1 MALSF
6 TRTDYPAGP
15 NPYGAAIGDLNGDGV
30 LDLAVTN
37 YYSST
42 VSVLLGNGD
51 GTFQTPATYATGGS
65 GVVSVQIG
73 DLNGDGEPD
82 LVATSEGNDTVSVLL
97 GNGDGTFANETSYTT
112 GGLPHGVAIADVD
125 GDGDSD
131 LLVDDFASNTVSV
144 FLGTGDGS
152 FEQPTAYATEANP
165 YAIKVGDLNA
175 DSNLDLVV
183 GNMSSNTISVLLGNG
198 DGTFQAQT
206 TYATGVTPWEGA
218 LGDLNGDNKL
228 DFAIANVG
236 DTTVS
241 VYLGNGDGSFQPQVT
256 YAAGNG
262 PTAVVIGDLN
272 GDNTPD
278 LAASNSDSE
287 VAVLLGNGDG
297 TFQGAETYSVGG
309 FPSWL
314 VVGDLDGNGKRDLAT
329 ANWSGDFVSVL
340 LNTTGS
346 NNAPVI
352 TSNDGEL
359 AVFYP
364 FDEAGGSIAHDQ
376 QGLHDGTIIGAT
388 HVPGVTGNALQFNG
402 SSDYVSVP
410 DSPEW
415 NLGSEF
421 TIEFWANFN
430 SVPDGS
436 QGDGQGGVPIGQDE
450 GGGSQNKWFFEVF
463 SGGIGFHVNT
473 TPAGE
478 HFFIAA
484 PFEPT
489 PGQWYAFALTK
500 SGSSY
505 QFYVDGQLVGSAEAT
520 LAIPDVAAPL
530 MIGRSEEAF
539 YFDGQLDGV
548 AIHHRALSQAEVQ
561 QGYENGAAA
570 PDAISAT
577 ISIAEN
583 TTAVTT
589 VVATDPDAGQ
599 TLSYSIAGGADAE
612 LFTIDTET
620 GALAFVTAPDFEA
633 PADDG
638 TNNVYDVTVEVT
650 DNNGGVDTQ
659 AISVTVTDE
668 NENENAAPTI
678 TSNGGGNTAAVSIS
692 ENATAV
698 TTVVATDPDV
708 EQTLTYSI
716 TGGADATKFTIN
728 SETGALAF
736 VTAPDFE
743 APADVGPN
751 NVYDVTLEVS
761 DDNGGI
767 DTQVI
772 SVTVQ
777 NVSGVT
783 INGTSKADTRTG
795 SGEEDVIN
803 GLGGNDTLNG
813 LAGNDVINGGAGN
826 DTLNGGTGNDAMTGG
841 TGNDVYVVDSLGDT
855 VTEAMG
861 QGTDTIETRL
871 NSFSLASVA
880 NLENLTFIGA
890 GDSVGT
896 GNALNNTIRGG
907 NGNDRFVAT
916 IGDGN
921 DSYFGGNGV
930 DTIDLSGTT
939 AAATVTGSN
948 ATSAQIGSDTL
959 GGIENMIGS
968 QGNDQITGTGAA
980 NVIDGGNGNDN
991 INAGG
996 GNDRIIGGAG
1006 NDTMD
1011 GVGASDTFVFAPG
1024 FGNDR
1029 IIAFDANPSGGQD
1042 FLDISA
1048 FGIAPGNFATRVTIA
1063 DVGADTL
1070 VTIDGDPGQTI
1081 RLVGIGNA
1089 VTVTQADFML

>member
-1 MALSF
+1 MPLSF

-15 NPYGAAIGDLNGDGV
+15 NSYGAAIGDLNSDGV

-37 YYSST
+37 YFSST

-51 GTFQTPATYATGGS
+51 GSFQTPATYATGGS

-73 DLNGDGEPD
+73 DLNGDGSQD
-82 LVATSEGNDTVSVLL
+82 LVATNEGNDTVSVLL
-97 GNGDGTFANETSYTT
+97 GNGDGTFANETSYATAS
-112 GGLPHGVAIADVD
+112 LPHGVAIADVN
-125 GDGDSD
+125 GDGNSD
-131 LLVDDFASNTVSV
+131 VLVDDFGNNTVSV

-152 FEQPTAYATEANP
+152 FQLPTAYATEANP

-175 DSNLDLVV
+175 DGNLDLVV
-183 GNMSSNTISVLLGNG
+183 GNMSSNTISILLGNG
-198 DGTFQAQT
+198 DGSFQAQT
-206 TYATGVTPWEGA
+206 TYATGLTPWEGA
-218 LGDLNGDNKL
+218 LGDLNGDSKL

-241 VYLGNGDGSFQPQVT
+241 VFLGNGDGSFQTQVT

-314 VVGDLDGNGKRDLAT
+314 VIGDLDDNGKPDLAT
-329 ANWSGDFVSVL
+329 ANWVGDFVSVL
-340 LNTTGS
+340 LNTS

-364 FDEAGGSIAHDQ
+364 FDETGSSIAHDQ
-376 QGLHDGTIIGAT
+376 QGEHDGTIIGAT

-430 SVPDGS
+430 SVPGGGLN
-436 QGDGQGGVPIGQDE
+436 GDVAIGQDE
-450 GGGSQNKWFFEVF
+450 GGGTTNKWLLNF
-463 SGGIGFHVNT
+463 SGSSIDFHFVN
-473 TPAGE
+473 PSLGGSASVSV
-478 HFFIAA
+478 

-505 QFYVDGQLVGSAEAT
+505 QFYVDGQLIGSANET

-530 MIGRSEEAF
+530 TIGQAEGAF

-548 AIHHRALSQAEVQ
+548 AIHHRALSPAEVQ
-561 QGYENGAAA
+561 QGYQDGAAA

-577 ISIAEN
+577 ISIPEN

-612 LFTIDTET
+612 LFTIDAQT
-620 GALAFVTAPDFEA
+620 GALAFVTAPDFES

-638 TNNVYDVTVEVT
+638 TNNVYDVTVEVS
-650 DNNGGVDTQ
+650 DGNGGLDTQ

-678 TSNGGGNTAAVSIS
+678 TSNGGGDTAAVNIS

-698 TTVVATDPDV
+698 TTVEATDPDA
-708 EQTLTYSI
+708 EQTLSYSI
-716 TGGADATKFTIN
+716 VGGADALKFTIN
-728 SETGALAF
+728 STTGALAF
-736 VTAPDFE
+736 TNAPDFE
-743 APADVGPN
+743 VKADAGAD
-751 NVYDVTLEVS
+751 NVYDVTVQVS
-761 DDNGGI
+761 DDNGGT
-767 DTQVI
+767 DTQAI

-777 NVSGVT
+777 NVPGVT
-783 INGTSKADTRTG
+783 LNGTSKADTRTG
-795 SGEEDVIN
+795 FGEEDVIN

-813 LAGNDVINGGAGN
+813 MAGNDVLNGGAGN
-826 DTLNGGTGNDAMTGG
+826 DRLDGGTGNDAMTGG
-841 TGNDVYVVDSLGDT
+841 TENDTYVVDSLGDT
-855 VTEAMG
+855 VTEAAG
-861 QGTDTIETRL
+861 QGTDTIETTL
-871 NSFSLASVA
+871 NSFSLGSVA
-880 NLENLTFIGA
+880 NVENLTFTGA
-890 GDSVGT
+890 GDFVGT
-896 GNALNNTIRGG
+896 GNALSNSIRGG

-916 IGDGN
+916 VGDGN
-921 DSYFGGNGV
+921 DTYTGGNGL
-930 DTIDLSGTT
+930 DTLDLSGTT
-939 AAATVTGSN
+939 AAATVTGGN
-948 ATSAQIGSDTL
+948 ATSAQIGSDAL
-959 GGIENMIGS
+959 SGIENVIGS

-991 INAGG
+991 INGG
-996 GNDRIIGGAG
+996 GGDDRIIGGAG

-1011 GVGASDTFVFAPG
+1011 GAGGSDTFVFAAG
-1024 FGNDR
+1024 FGNDNVT
-1029 IIAFDANPSGGQD
+1029 AFDADPKNGQD
-1042 FLDISA
+1042 LLDISA
-1048 FGIAPGNFATRVTIA
+1048 FGIAGNFATRVTIA

-1089 VTVTQADFML
+1089 TTVTQADFLL